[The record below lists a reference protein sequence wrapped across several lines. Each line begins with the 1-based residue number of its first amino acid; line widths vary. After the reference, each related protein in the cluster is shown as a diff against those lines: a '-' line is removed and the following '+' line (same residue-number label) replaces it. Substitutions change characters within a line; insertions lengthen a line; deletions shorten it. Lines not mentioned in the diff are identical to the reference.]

1 MQSLLYDRRKM
12 NSRKYIH
19 GKDSKWLFEGHMCI
33 QNIEEKHKKCRRY
46 HMLKTDKRFNTQ
58 R

>member
-19 GKDSKWLFEGHMCI
+19 GKDSKWLFEGQMCT
-33 QNIEEKHKKCRRY
+33 QNIEEK
-46 HMLKTDKRFNTQ
+46 TQ
-58 R
+58 KGEGSITC